1 MNWAPGELELLQPAD
16 FWNYPAHA
24 SEACKAEW
32 SRQICGRSFGL
43 REPTRPSSSEP
54 KLHCA
59 RATEPLEPGSVRD
72 YSTYSKAQ
80 RATQRMAAAAIRK
93 SMRIDETWRECTF
106 EEGMFVS
113 HSAPNCNFTHRWIA
127 IRAPPSNRS
136 LSEPETFHGFQATI
150 LSTDSDD
157 SSTGSHIERTS
168 LRPASLRKSLGEHHD
183 CASSHS
189 SGCPVS
195 CLTKPVGSGCAAKLE
210 SGSESKSSGGQ
221 ESPSPANEMRSLIV
235 QNESLKGQV
244 ETLQAVIANRTG
256 LRKPRPGQRERAA
269 IKKSYE
275 GNPDAT
281 GTQ

>member
-1 MNWAPGELELLQPAD
+1 MNLAPGELELLQPAD

-113 HSAPNCNFTHRWIA
+113 HSASNCNFTHRWIA

-195 CLTKPVGSGCAAKLE
+195 AYFSRRLGLRCQARNPI
-210 SGSESKSSGGQ
+210 ESKSSGSQ
-221 ESPSPANEMRSLIV
+221 ESPSLVNEVSSLIV
-235 QNESLKGQV
+235 QNESLQEQV
-244 ETLQAVIANRTG
+244 GTLRAVIANRTG

-269 IKKSYE
+269 IKKSYG

-281 GTQ
+281 GPQ

>member
-24 SEACKAEW
+24 SEACRAEW
-32 SRQICGRSFGL
+32 SRQMLGRSFGL

-54 KLHCA
+54 RLHCA

-93 SMRIDETWRECTF
+93 SMMRVDETWRECTF
-106 EEGMFVS
+106 EECTFERVHIRGV
-113 HSAPNCNFTHRWIA
+113 HRWIA
-127 IRAPPSNRS
+127 IRVPPSNRS
-136 LSEPETFHGFQATI
+136 LSEPESFHGFQATI

-157 SSTGSHIERTS
+157 SSTGSQIELTS
-168 LRPASLRKSLGEHHD
+168 SRPASLRKSLGEHHD
-183 CASSHS
+183 CASSDS

-210 SGSESKSSGGQ
+210 SGSVSKSSGSQ
-221 ESPSPANEMRSLIV
+221 ESPCPANEVGSLII
-235 QNESLKGQV
+235 QNESLKAQV
-244 ETLQAVIANRTG
+244 ETLRAVIANRTG
-256 LRKPRPGQRERAA
+256 RKKPRKGKSERAA

-275 GNPDAT
+275 GRRDAT